1 MYIFASL
8 LLLTVTFTAMNN
20 DLHIYIGNIIEKFQ
34 SLNVETSPLAI
45 KLGYNLLHGFS
56 ICQIQFNKIIN
67 MFESLKM
74 KCYNYLKDNGWIVE
88 IKTQMI
94 KVIDENG
101 NITNTLIT
109 SNMTPLD
116 FSSNILDKDSGECL
130 LLCDKNF
137 DTGCVNYIWHEKMT
151 TTQDY
156 KVSNVKFMM
165 VELEHNDKKYMITLK
180 DDSVNYYIVN
190 NSLNQNFF
198 KYYIKNVIKSDI
210 IEDNFD
216 YKVTIIDHNVNFI
229 ILLPHQ
235 QLIILENDYKI
246 YPETENI
253 AHNTIEIT
261 TEITSEDTDTNSD
274 SGKSDDFVKLET
286 TN

>member
-67 MFESLKM
+67 MLVPYVKQFK
-74 KCYNYLKDNGWIVE
+74 KYLKDNDWIVE

-94 KVIDENG
+94 KIIDENG

-116 FSSNILDKDSGECL
+116 FSSNILDKDRYTGL

-137 DTGCVNYIWHEKMT
+137 DTGCVNYIWHEKMP

-156 KVSNVKFMM
+156 KVSNIKFIM
-165 VELEHNDKKYMITLK
+165 VELEHNDKKYEITLK
-180 DDSVNYYIVN
+180 DNSANYYIIN

-198 KYYIKNVIKSDI
+198 KYYIKNVLKTDI
-210 IEDNFD
+210 NEDDFD
-216 YKVTIIDHNVNFI
+216 YKVTIIDHNVKFVF
-229 ILLPHQ
+229 LLPHQ
-235 QLIILENDYKI
+235 QLVILEDDYKI
-246 YPETENI
+246 YPEETENTT
-253 AHNTIEIT
+253 HNNTIEIT
-261 TEITSEDTDTNSD
+261 REYTDNNSD
-274 SGKSDDFVKLET
+274 SDKSDDFIKLET